1 MTPPNPTPPTHP
13 DYLPA
18 AVIRD
23 PAPTAR
29 RAALAELAA
38 RLTARD
44 RWLLHALREH
54 QVLTGP
60 QIARIAFDG
69 PRIANRRLKILAEEL
84 RVIDRFRPLRA
95 IGSAPEHYVLGP
107 YGAQVLAAEAGVTIK
122 ELGYHRNR
130 ALAIAHSPRLNHQV
144 GVNEVYS
151 HLAAASRPA
160 GGNAKRQDAENATG
174 PEEALVI
181 WWSELTCFHLYGDL
195 ARPDAF
201 GRWQAPAAGG
211 GVRTAEFF
219 LEYDTGTEN
228 LDRLLAKLDGYARLA
243 AVTAIDTPVLFWLQ
257 SPLRERALHRLLALN
272 PPAVP
277 VATATPTAC
286 EGTTPAGPVW
296 ELAARRTARRLH
308 LAELAAYT
316 AGGGHGAAERDAD
329 AVRTG
334 RLFDPPA
341 PLPPDSQRPAQRRE
355 RRDG

>member
-44 RWLLHALREH
+44 RWLLHAAARAPGPHRPADRPHCLRRAPHRQPAPE
-54 QVLTGP
+54 
-60 QIARIAFDG
+60 D
-69 PRIANRRLKILAEEL
+69 PRREL

-160 GGNAKRQDAENATG
+160 GGSRRRQDDQAATG
-174 PEEALVI
+174 VEETLVS

-195 ARPDAF
+195 ARPDGF
-201 GRWQAPAAGG
+201 GRWQAPGTGG

-243 AVTAIDTPVLFWLQ
+243 AVTAIDTPVLFWLH
-257 SPLRERALHRLLALN
+257 SPRYASA
-272 PPAVP
+272 PC
-277 VATATPTAC
+277 TAC
-286 EGTTPAGPVW
+286 SP
-296 ELAARRTARRLH
+296 
-308 LAELAAYT
+308 
-316 AGGGHGAAERDAD
+316 
-329 AVRTG
+329 
-334 RLFDPPA
+334 
-341 PLPPDSQRPAQRRE
+341 
-355 RRDG
+355 

>member
-1 MTPPNPTPPTHP
+1 LPPAAPNPTPPTHP

-18 AVIRD
+18 AVIRES
-23 PAPTAR
+23 APVAR

-69 PRIANRRLKILAEEL
+69 PRIANRRLRILANEL

-122 ELGYHRNR
+122 QLGYHRNR
-130 ALAIAHSPRLNHQV
+130 SLAIAHSPRLNHAV
-144 GVNEVYS
+144 GVGEVYS
-151 HLAAASRPA
+151 HLAAASRLSPDVDGVLA
-160 GGNAKRQDAENATG
+160 S
-174 PEEALVI
+174 

-201 GRWQAPAAGG
+201 GRWQAPASRG
-211 GVRTAEFF
+211 GVRSAEFF
-219 LEYDTGTEN
+219 LEYDTGSEN
-228 LDRLLAKLDGYARLA
+228 LERVVGKLDGYARLA
-243 AVTAIDTPVLFWLQ
+243 AVTGIDTPVLFWLQ
-257 SPLRERALHRLLALN
+257 SPNRERALHRMLALD

-277 VATATPTAC
+277 VATSTPAATENTTA
-286 EGTTPAGPVW
+286 AGPVW
-296 ELAARRTARRLH
+296 ELAARTTRRLH
-308 LAELAAYT
+308 LIELAAY
-316 AGGGHGAAERDAD
+316 ASASGHAAADRDAD
-329 AVRTG
+329 AARTG
-334 RLFDPPA
+334 RLFNPPP
-341 PLPPDSQRPAQRRE
+341 PLPPANARDAGTARPR
-355 RRDG
+355 G